1 MINERLKKLRIEH
14 NLTQA
19 ELADN
24 LGIAKT
30 TLASY
35 EQGKN
40 EPNIRTIIQIS
51 MFFKVSTDY
60 LLGISE
66 TRSTNPEIA
75 LMSNYLGLTERSII
89 ELHSAR
95 VYANNKNRLKQKLDT
110 LNMLLEP
117 HCDLLEHITDYL
129 YFTATHFKKFSDKNK
144 RSLSP
149 ISDLELWDDME
160 KVSYS
165 EDWDLWSKALLLI
178 VEEDLLSLRE
188 YHQVQKLAT
197 QTRNTTPSSF
207 KPPTTE

>member
-1 MINERLKKLRIEH
+1 MINERLKKLRIERG
-14 NLTQA
+14 LTQA
-19 ELADN
+19 ELADK

-40 EPNIRTIIQIS
+40 EPNIRTIIRIS
-51 MFFKVSTDY
+51 MLFKVSTDY

-66 TRSTNPEIA
+66 TRSTNLGIA
-75 LMSNYLGLTERSII
+75 FMTNYLGLTERSII

-95 VYANNKNRLKQKLDT
+95 LFANDNNRFKQKLDT

-117 HCDLLEHITDYL
+117 HCDLLEHIIDYL
-129 YFTATHFKKFSDKNK
+129 YFTATHFKKFSDENEH
-144 RSLSP
+144 SLSP

-188 YHQVQKLAT
+188 FHQVQKLAT
-197 QTRNTTPSSF
+197 QAHNTTLSSSE
-207 KPPTTE
+207 PPTTE